1 MKFLQILKIVTALA
15 ERILFWKK
23 ANKERHGFSV
33 TAPNKNPYIA
43 ALFTAYVGIFLYKI
57 GRIVYWTTTNVLKIY
72 E

>member
-23 ANKERHGFSV
+23 SNKKRHGFSV

-43 ALFTAYVGIFLYKI
+43 ALFTAYVGIFCIKLAILFIIQQQMY
-57 GRIVYWTTTNVLKIY
+57 
-72 E
+72 